1 MQQTSFAEPYV
12 SRSYS
17 LDDVAFREV
26 VYPDGFDMPKHEHEH
41 DCLVSV
47 LDGVLTG
54 NMGTSSLIANRSTL
68 FFVPAGQPHTNQFH
82 KNVKTFD
89 IVLSD
94 SYSEKFQDFLGT
106 DKGFSIWERGLPTM
120 IVSRMF
126 REFKVPDHATSLI
139 LAGLT
144 MELLGETSRGKRAT
158 EPGVPPWLVK
168 SVEFLRDNLSTQFS
182 MEEIGTTIGIHPAHL
197 SRVFRKHMGCT
208 VGEYLR
214 QLRIDRASHLM
225 LNTNLSLSELA
236 LDSGFA
242 DQSHFSRSF
251 KESIG
256 MTPNEFRQCHTLQV
270 SDKRMQG

>member
-1 MQQTSFAEPYV
+1 MQLTSFAEPYV

-17 LDDVAFREV
+17 LDDVTFREV
-26 VYPDGFDMPKHEHEH
+26 VYPDGFDMAKHEHEH

-54 NMGTSSLIANRSTL
+54 NMGTSSLIADRSTL

-126 REFKVPDHATSLI
+126 REFMVPDHATSLI
-139 LAGLT
+139 LTGLT
-144 MELLGETSRGKRAT
+144 MELLGETSRSQRPKESEA
-158 EPGVPPWLVK
+158 PPWLAK
-168 SVEFLRDNLSTQFS
+168 SVEFIHNNLSTQFS
-182 MEEIGTTIGIHPAHL
+182 IEEIGTNIGIHPAHL
-197 SRVFRKHMGCT
+197 SRVFRKHLGCT
-208 VGEYLR
+208 VGDYLR
-214 QLRIDRASHLM
+214 QLRIERASYLM
-225 LNTNLSLSELA
+225 LNTNLSLVELA
-236 LDSGFA
+236 FDSGFA

-251 KESIG
+251 KASIG
-256 MTPNEFRQCHTLQV
+256 MSPREYRQYHSLQV